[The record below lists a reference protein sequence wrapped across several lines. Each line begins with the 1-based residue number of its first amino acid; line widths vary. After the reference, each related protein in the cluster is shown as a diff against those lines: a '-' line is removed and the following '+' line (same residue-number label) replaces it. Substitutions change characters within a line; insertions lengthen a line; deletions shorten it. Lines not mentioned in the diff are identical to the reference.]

1 MKRNDG
7 LSIPPLR
14 APFTNDNYVIK
25 NKVDQFRI
33 YDDMIVKWLG
43 DIEYPV
49 IDRIGVEFYPS
60 VPVVL
65 APPERAFASVSQVL
79 NTGTTNSQSKQR
91 QVPYP
96 FISVFRLDEV
106 YDMERYT
113 FSRRRNL
120 INNKQLPH
128 PLPYIFPYQ
137 IEVWA
142 KGLTTLNY
150 LTQWIL
156 LQFEAT
162 RLHLP
167 VDFSIIDDDIFS
179 SQKPVHIPVLYKS
192 SGNTSDTEPGEK
204 ERTLR
209 KTIDIEVNG
218 WLFRPSKQV
227 KPVHTIK
234 TNVYDCDTNIILDT
248 REDQ

>member
-7 LSIPPLR
+7 LSIPPQR

-33 YDDMIVKWLG
+33 YDEMIIKWLR

-49 IDRIGVEFYPS
+49 IDRIGTEFYPL

-65 APPERAFASVSQVL
+65 SPPERAFAAVSQVL
-79 NTGTTNSQSKQR
+79 NTGTTNNNSKQR
-91 QVPYP
+91 QVTYP
-96 FISVFRLDEV
+96 FISVLRLDEV
-106 YDMERYT
+106 YDMERYS
-113 FSRRRNL
+113 FSRIRNL
-120 INNKQLPH
+120 KNNKQT
-128 PLPYIFPYQ
+128 PYPMPFTIPYQ
-137 IEVWA
+137 IEIWA
-142 KGLTTLNY
+142 KGTTTINY

-156 LQFEAT
+156 LQFEST
-162 RLHLP
+162 RLHLYA
-167 VDFSIIDDDIFS
+167 DFSIIDNDIYS
-179 SQKPVHIPVLYKS
+179 SHYPVSIPVLYKS
-192 SGNTSDTEPGEK
+192 SGNTSDIEPGEK
-204 ERTLR
+204 DRTLR

-227 KPVHTIK
+227 NPVELVK
-234 TNVYDCDTNIILDT
+234 TNVYDCATNIILDT